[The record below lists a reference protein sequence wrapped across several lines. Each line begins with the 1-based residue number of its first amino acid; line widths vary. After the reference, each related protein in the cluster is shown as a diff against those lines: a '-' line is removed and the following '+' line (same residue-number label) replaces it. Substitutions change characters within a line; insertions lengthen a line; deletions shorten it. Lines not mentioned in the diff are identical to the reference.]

1 MRVKLVLST
10 IAKAGTTGICVWLLL
25 LMGLL
30 SSGDLLAAPQ
40 GPDVTTKGYS
50 IFDGTMVDMT
60 YPEIEKAAQEKAIV
74 LFPTGVIEE
83 HGPHLPLGVDTYE
96 AYIKAK
102 LLKAELEKKG
112 IRALIAPPFYW
123 GINMATASFAGSFT
137 MREETMINV
146 LWDALASLKRWG
158 LENVFFVNNHNDAD
172 HNSTLLTAIR
182 KARIETGTRA
192 YYVIDDGLA
201 KRLGL
206 TGKEAYVLLYRAAPP
221 PPSKFVEV
229 HAGGGETSIMWY
241 YFPDLVRVDIWK
253 TLKSTDKTVQDLN
266 IWRRGWDDGRRVTP
280 QGIFGDPTTASPEKG
295 QGAYNEYVAAAATV
309 IEAQLKGQYQPVE
322 LK

>member
-1 MRVKLVLST
+1 
-10 IAKAGTTGICVWLLL
+10 
-25 LMGLL
+25 
-30 SSGDLLAAPQ
+30 
-40 GPDVTTKGYS
+40 
-50 IFDGTMVDMT
+50 MVDMT
-60 YPEIEKAAQEKAIV
+60 YPELERAAKEKAIV
-74 LFPTGVIEE
+74 LFPAGVIEE

-96 AYIKAK
+96 AYVKAK

-123 GINMATASFAGSFT
+123 GINMATAAFAGSFT

-158 LENVFFVNNHNDAD
+158 FENVYFVNNHNDAD
-172 HNSTLLTAIR
+172 HNFTLLTAIR

-206 TGKEAYVLLYRAAPP
+206 TGKEAYLLLYKAAPP

-241 YFPDLVRVDIWK
+241 YFPDLVRLDIWK
-253 TLKSTDKTVQDLN
+253 TLKSSENTVQDLN

-280 QGIFGDPTTASPEKG
+280 QGIFGDPTTAFPEKG
-295 QGAYNEYVAAAATV
+295 QTAYNEYVAAAATV

>member
-1 MRVKLVLST
+1 
-10 IAKAGTTGICVWLLL
+10 
-25 LMGLL
+25 
-30 SSGDLLAAPQ
+30 
-40 GPDVTTKGYS
+40 
-50 IFDGTMVDMT
+50 MT
-60 YPEIEKAAQEKAIV
+60 YPELERAAKEKAIV
-74 LFPTGVIEE
+74 LFPAGVIEE

-96 AYIKAK
+96 AYVKAK

-123 GINMATASFAGSFT
+123 GINMATAAFAGSFT

-158 LENVFFVNNHNDAD
+158 FENVYFVNNHNDAD
-172 HNSTLLTAIR
+172 HNFTLLTAIR

-192 YYVIDDGLA
+192 YYMIDDGLA

-206 TGKEAYVLLYRAAPP
+206 TGKEAYLLLYKAAPP

-241 YFPDLVRVDIWK
+241 YFPDLVRLDIWK
-253 TLKSTDKTVQDLN
+253 TLKSSENTVQDLN

-295 QGAYNEYVAAAATV
+295 QTAYNEYVAAAATV

>member
-1 MRVKLVLST
+1 MSVNFVLLPT
-10 IAKAGTTGICVWLLL
+10 AKIGTVSICVCLLL
-25 LMGLL
+25 LAALLINGL
-30 SSGDLLAAPQ
+30 LLAASK
-40 GPDVTTKGYS
+40 GPEVTTKGYS

-83 HGPHLPLGVDTYE
+83 HGPALPLGVDTYE
-96 AYIKAK
+96 AYVKAK

-112 IRALIAPPFYW
+112 IRVLIAPPFYW
-123 GINMATASFAGSFT
+123 GVNMATAAFAGSFT
-137 MREETMINV
+137 MREETVINV

-172 HNSTLLTAIR
+172 HNIALLAAIR

-229 HAGGGETSIMWY
+229 HAGGGETGIMWY
-241 YFPDLVRVDIWK
+241 YFPDLVRLDIWK
-253 TLKSTDKTVQDLN
+253 TLKSSDSTVQDLN
-266 IWRRGWDDGRRVTP
+266 IWRRGWADGRRVTP
-280 QGIFGDPTTASPEKG
+280 QGFLGDPTTASPEKG
-295 QGAYNEYVAAAATV
+295 QAAFNEYVAAAAVV
-309 IEAQLKGQYQPVE
+309 IEAQLKGQYQPID